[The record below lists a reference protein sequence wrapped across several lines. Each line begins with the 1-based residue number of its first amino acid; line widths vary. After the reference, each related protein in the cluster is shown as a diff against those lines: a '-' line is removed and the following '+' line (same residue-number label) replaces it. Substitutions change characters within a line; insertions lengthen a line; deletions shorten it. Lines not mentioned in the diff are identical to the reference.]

1 MQLGTSIRP
10 DPEKVARPCLGRA
23 VPERKQYQEQEVGQ
37 DVEAALRRR
46 LVRRLTDKLAA
57 TATWRRKA
65 AATADRPTTKE
76 HATMD
81 ARKDTAMSQS
91 AKSDKPEP
99 FEKNLARLDAIVQE
113 LEDTDLPLDKALV
126 LYEEGMKLSEF
137 CHQQLEEAEGRV
149 EILTKKAGGKVVA
162 EPFATDETEAG
173 ER

>member
-1 MQLGTSIRP
+1 
-10 DPEKVARPCLGRA
+10 
-23 VPERKQYQEQEVGQ
+23 
-37 DVEAALRRR
+37 
-46 LVRRLTDKLAA
+46 
-57 TATWRRKA
+57 
-65 AATADRPTTKE
+65 
-76 HATMD
+76 MD

-137 CHQQLEEAEGRV
+137 CHKQLEEAEGRV

-162 EPFATDETEAG
+162 EPFETE
-173 ER
+173 EKE